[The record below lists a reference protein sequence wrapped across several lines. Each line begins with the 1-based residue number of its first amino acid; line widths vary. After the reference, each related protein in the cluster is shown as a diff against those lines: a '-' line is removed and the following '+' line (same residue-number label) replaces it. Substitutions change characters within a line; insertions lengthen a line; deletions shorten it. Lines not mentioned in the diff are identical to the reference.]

1 MLLYLLLIIIFGV
14 LILAAIGTLIFG
26 LVKKRKTVI
35 ITAVILFV
43 IGIVGCTFSAF
54 AYAREVVNYVRS
66 NEFQDDTKK
75 GSELVGQTIG
85 SVSSGVSSG
94 LVTTLDDETITKLAN
109 KSATILGKSIKS
121 MASGF
126 DSTIGNKNIFLD
138 SSLADSGLEFGRAE
152 EEYHSKTNDLAIFVD
167 YKKDFKGTLKL
178 TNYDQNGRK
187 IEVSEK
193 EVNAKSG
200 ENKVEVFSFS
210 HSDLGIT
217 TYYILSRN
225 DER

>member
-1 MLLYLLLIIIFGV
+1 MLLYILLLIIFGL
-14 LILAAIGTLIFG
+14 LILTSIGILIYG
-26 LVKKRKTVI
+26 LIKKRKNVTIIAVI
-35 ITAVILFV
+35 IFV
-43 IGIVGCTFSAF
+43 IGTVGGAFSAF
-54 AYAREVVNYVRS
+54 AYAKQVVNYVRS
-66 NEFQDDTKK
+66 NEFQNDTKK

-94 LVTTLDDETITKLAN
+94 LATTLDDEAITKLAR

-138 SSLADSGLEFGRAE
+138 ISLADAGFEFGRAE
-152 EEYHSKTNDLAIFVD
+152 EKYHSKTNDLLIFID
-167 YKKDFKGTLKL
+167 YKKDFKGTLKM

-187 IEVSEK
+187 IDVSEK
-193 EVNAKSG
+193 EINAKAG
-200 ENKVEVFSFS
+200 QGKVEVFSFS

-217 TYYILSRN
+217 TYYILSKN
-225 DER
+225 LE